1 MEAGRSVFD
10 IFLDCAFSQ
19 DYNAM
24 ERRTEIEGKE
34 TQVRTQQSAALVP
47 SLERRKNNRWI
58 GSSVPFRFR
67 FRFRFRFHCY
77 ERGNDGDA
85 TPSNRVKCIQ
95 QLLQLLYVTPYAPP
109 ESRAHS
115 KELTNYVVSSPRHAS
130 PWMTDRPICV
140 IDQCS
145 EWCATQNN

>member
-1 MEAGRSVFD
+1 MKTERSVFD

-24 ERRTEIEGKE
+24 ERSTEIEGKE
-34 TQVRTQQSAALVP
+34 TQVRTQQSAALFHRWKGEKIIGESDRAFHFDFDFAFTVTDAATTAT
-47 SLERRKNNRWI
+47 RRRRI
-58 GSSVPFRFR
+58 GSSVFNN
-67 FRFRFRFHCY
+67 Y
-77 ERGNDGDA
+77 Y
-85 TPSNRVKCIQ
+85 SS
-95 QLLQLLYVTPYAPP
+95 YVTPYAPP